1 MQEITRLR
9 HEIDRIDEELVWL
22 LKTRYELAKQ
32 IGWMK
37 KAQGLSIRDSQ
48 REHAILRRV
57 EEIASRNS
65 LPSNLIHRLFL
76 GIFDLAVEAQ
86 RDRTIWHDLEEV
98 EVLIVGGTG
107 GMGRLFARMFVNHG
121 ASVKIFGRTGPRTRR
136 VAREIGVLPGN
147 YSDAGQ
153 ADIVIVSVPTQ
164 VTLSL
169 SLKLGSIIKPD
180 SLLADLSS
188 VKTGIADQIAD
199 HTRGFEYVSLHPLFG
214 PELAHIG
221 RQRIAA
227 IPYRVGPLW
236 QKLQLVF
243 DEEGARV
250 QRTTPHEHDKMM
262 AQVQALHH
270 FALITLAMTAR
281 ITPEEFATRSYRATE
296 DQIRSMTSNWDTII
310 GIQMLNPFAA
320 SEREKFAGV
329 AKRISAMTPADS
341 EKASRVLR
349 RHVQMWSRK
358 Q

>member
-1 MQEITRLR
+1 LQEITRLR

-32 IGWMK
+32 IGWVK
-37 KAQGLSIRDSQ
+37 KAQGLRIRDSQ
-48 REHAILRRV
+48 RELAILRRV
-57 EEIASRNS
+57 EKIASTNS
-65 LPSNLIHRLFL
+65 LPSDLIHRLFL

-86 RDRTIWHDLEEV
+86 SDRTVWHDLEGV
-98 EVLIVGGTG
+98 QVLVVGGTG

-121 ASVKIFGRTGPRTRR
+121 ASVKIFGRTGPGTRK

-147 YSDAGQ
+147 YSDAGR
-153 ADIVIVSVPTQ
+153 ADIVIVSVPMQT
-164 VTLSL
+164 TLSL

-188 VKTGIADQIAD
+188 IKTGIADQIAER
-199 HTRGFEYVSLHPLFG
+199 TRGFEYVSLHPLFG

-227 IPYRVGPLW
+227 IPYRAGPLW

-243 DEEGARV
+243 NEEGARLL
-250 QRTTPHEHDKMM
+250 RTTPHEHDKMT

-270 FALITLAMTAR
+270 FALITLGMTAR
-281 ITPEEFATRSYRATE
+281 ITPDAFATRSYRATE
-296 DQIRSMTSNWDTII
+296 DQIQRMASNWDTII

-320 SEREKFAGV
+320 YERENFAAM

-341 EKASRVLR
+341 KEALQILR